1 MLPAVSGILPGNS
14 AGLRVAPS
22 DGRHGRFA
30 SCTRAAGNMPAAA
43 SRMLALPL
51 LRAKLCQDLVRNV
64 YAILLKILS
73 SALRIAI
80 VVAAGLVL
88 LWWFGM
94 RMPGKNVSK
103 AGPLSSDE
111 IALREELRANVQ
123 KLAGEIG
130 ERNMWHYAQLNAAA
144 DFIEDALSRA
154 GLRTR
159 RDSYE
164 LRGQPCHNI
173 EAEIPGNRPEIIVIG
188 AHYDSV
194 FGSPGANDNGTGA
207 AAVLALAQRFA
218 ARETEQ
224 NPPRRPNKTLRVVAF
239 VNEEP
244 PYLLSGEMGSQVYAS
259 RCKGRG
265 DKISAMISLETIGY
279 FSDAP
284 HSQTYPSPGLG
295 LFYPKIGNFI
305 GFVSNVKSRSLL
317 RRVIALFRKN
327 AKIPSEGAS
336 LPAFIPGVSW
346 SDQWSF
352 WQHGYPAIMVTDTA
366 PFRYPYYHSSN
377 DKPDKL
383 DYDRFTLVVSGMEK
397 VIEELAKL

>member
-1 MLPAVSGILPGNS
+1 
-14 AGLRVAPS
+14 
-22 DGRHGRFA
+22 
-30 SCTRAAGNMPAAA
+30 
-43 SRMLALPL
+43 
-51 LRAKLCQDLVRNV
+51 
-64 YAILLKILS
+64 
-73 SALRIAI
+73 
-80 VVAAGLVL
+80 
-88 LWWFGM
+88 
-94 RMPGKNVSK
+94 MPGKNVSK
-103 AGPLSSDE
+103 AGPLSPDE

-130 ERNMWHYAQLNAAA
+130 ERNMWHYAKLNAAA
-144 DFIEDALSRA
+144 DFIEDSFSRA

-164 LRGQPCHNI
+164 TGGQPCHNI
-173 EAEIPGNRPEIIVIG
+173 EAEIPGNGAEIIVIG

-194 FGSPGANDNGTGA
+194 FGSPGANDNGSGA
-207 AAVLALAQRFA
+207 AAVLALAHRFGA
-218 ARETEQ
+218 SETEGSA
-224 NPPRRPNKTLRVVAF
+224 PRSTPNRTLRFVAF

-244 PYLLSGEMGSQVYAS
+244 PYFLSGEMGSQVYAR
-259 RCKGRG
+259 RCKERG

-295 LFYPKIGNFI
+295 LFYPKVGNFI
-305 GFVSNVKSRSLL
+305 GFVSNVQSRALL
-317 RRVIALFRKN
+317 RHVIGLFRKH
-327 AKIPSEGAS
+327 AKIPSEAAS

-377 DKPDKL
+377 DTPDKL

-397 VIEELAKL
+397 VIQELDK

>member
-1 MLPAVSGILPGNS
+1 
-14 AGLRVAPS
+14 
-22 DGRHGRFA
+22 
-30 SCTRAAGNMPAAA
+30 
-43 SRMLALPL
+43 
-51 LRAKLCQDLVRNV
+51 
-64 YAILLKILS
+64 
-73 SALRIAI
+73 
-80 VVAAGLVL
+80 
-88 LWWFGM
+88 
-94 RMPGKNVSK
+94 MPGKNPSK
-103 AGPLSSDE
+103 AGPLLPDE
-111 IALREELRANVQ
+111 IALREELHANVQ

-144 DFIEDALSRA
+144 DFIEDSFSRA

-164 LRGQPCHNI
+164 TRGQPCHNI

-194 FGSPGANDNGTGA
+194 FGSPGANDNGSGA

-218 ARETEQ
+218 ARETERHP
-224 NPPRRPNKTLRVVAF
+224 PPRTPNKTLRFVAF

-244 PYLLSGEMGSQVYAS
+244 PYFLSGKMGSQVYAR
-259 RCKGRG
+259 RCKERG

-284 HSQTYPSPGLG
+284 NSQTYPSPGLG
-295 LFYPKIGNFI
+295 VFYPKVGNFI
-305 GFVSNVKSRSLL
+305 GFVSNVKSRALL
-317 RRVIALFRKN
+317 RRVITLFRKH

-377 DKPDKL
+377 DTPDKL

-397 VIEELAKL
+397 VIEDLDKL